1 MSRVIYVE
9 LDGTLVEQ
17 GTMKPVEAVVRM
29 IKGAL
34 SQGREVKIL
43 YPFSMEF
50 GGWDRKQFEEVNN
63 LCARLFGDP
72 LDLVVAVNGADM
84 TEFWSHRVVQLEK
97 NTGRRL
103 VPLKSFG
110 G

>member
-17 GTMKPVEAVVRM
+17 GTMKPVEAVVKM

-34 SQGREVKIL
+34 ANGDTVHIVSAQPDGMLEHPVHALCEK
-43 YPFSMEF
+43 YF
-50 GGWDRKQFEEVNN
+50 GED
-63 LCARLFGDP
+63 LLH
-72 LDLVVAVNGADM
+72 LDCVDFADM

>member
-34 SQGREVKIL
+34 ANGDEVVVLTLKVEDSAVEKL
-43 YPFSMEF
+43 TAKLF
-50 GGWDRKQFEEVNN
+50 G
-63 LCARLFGDP
+63 ARLAESTCVLP
-72 LDLVVAVNGADM
+72 DM
-84 TEFWSHRVVQLEK
+84 TEFWSHRVLQLEL
-97 NTGRRL
+97 NTGRRM
-103 VPLKSFG
+103 VPRKSFG

>member
-34 SQGREVKIL
+34 ANGDEVLVLTYTSIKSVDVDML
-43 YPFSMEF
+43 CEKMF
-50 GGWDRKQFEEVNN
+50 GEA
-63 LCARLFGDP
+63 LP
-72 LDLVVAVNGADM
+72 LRFDIERDM
-84 TEFWSHRVVQLEK
+84 TEFWSHRVLQLEL
-97 NTGRRL
+97 NTGRRM
-103 VPLKSFG
+103 VPRKSFG

>member
-34 SQGREVKIL
+34 ANGDEVRVLEPLGQSEGYLRAIAAL
-43 YPFSMEF
+43 TESVF
-50 GGWDRKQFEEVNN
+50 GERLLIVNAIE
-63 LCARLFGDP
+63 C
-72 LDLVVAVNGADM
+72 DM
-84 TEFWSHRVVQLEK
+84 TEFWSHRVLQLEL
-97 NTGRRL
+97 NTGRRM
-103 VPLKSFG
+103 VPRKSFG

>member
-17 GTMKPVEAVVRM
+17 GTMKPVEAVVKR
-29 IKGAL
+29 IKAAL
-34 SQGREVKIL
+34 SQGDTVYIVSKEPRTEQFRASYDLCEKYFGENLAHVGEV
-43 YPFSMEF
+43 
-50 GGWDRKQFEEVNN
+50 
-63 LCARLFGDP
+63 
-72 LDLVVAVNGADM
+72 DLTDM

>member
-34 SQGREVKIL
+34 ANGDEVKIL
-43 YPFSMEF
+43 AAS
-50 GGWDRKQFEEVNN
+50 GRSWLTLDA
-63 LCARLFGDP
+63 LCIRLFGELLTRRP
-72 LDLVVAVNGADM
+72 SIGEDM
-84 TEFWSHRVVQLEK
+84 TEFWSHRVLQLEL
-97 NTGRRL
+97 NTGRRM
-103 VPLKSFG
+103 VPRKSFG

>member
-34 SQGREVKIL
+34 ANGDMVSVFMGHRVVSKAEL
-43 YPFSMEF
+43 NALTSS
-50 GGWDRKQFEEVNN
+50 
-63 LCARLFGDP
+63 LFGEP
-72 LDLVVAVNGADM
+72 LLACGDIVGAHI
-84 TEFWSHRVVQLEK
+84 TEFWSHRVLQLEL
-97 NTGRRL
+97 NTGRRM
-103 VPLKSFG
+103 VPRKSFG

>member
-34 SQGREVKIL
+34 ANGDTVHIVSKEPRTE
-43 YPFSMEF
+43 
-50 GGWDRKQFEEVNN
+50 QFKATYN
-63 LCARLFGDP
+63 LCKKHFGENLAHVGEVDF
-72 LDLVVAVNGADM
+72 ADM
-84 TEFWSHRVVQLEK
+84 TEFWSHRVLQLEL
-97 NTGRRL
+97 NTGRRM
-103 VPLKSFG
+103 VPRKSFG